1 MFENIIMLARHV
13 NHVSSSNGFYGGMGG
28 LGAYGFFDPTMLLI
42 IPAMILAIFAQAKVS
57 STFNKYSSLIARQ
70 GYTGA
75 DVARQLLLSAG
86 ITDVTVER
94 IAGNLTDHYDP
105 KNKVLR
111 LSDSVFGS
119 KSVAA
124 LGVAAHETGHA
135 IQHRES
141 YFPLAFRTAIFPV
154 VNIGSKLSMPL
165 ILIGLLFGY
174 FSSSNIILLIG
185 IIMFALVVFFQ
196 IITLPV
202 EFNASS
208 RALKL
213 LGEYNYLSP
222 DEIKPAK
229 KVLSAAALTYVAA
242 AAVSIAQIL
251 RLLLIFNRRSD

>member
-1 MFENIIMLARHV
+1 MFENIIMLTKHI
-13 NHVSSSNGFYGGMGG
+13 SNTNGYYGGFGG
-28 LGAYGFFDPTMLLI
+28 FGYGFFDPTMLI
-42 IPAMILAIFAQAKVS
+42 VIPAMILAMFAQARVS
-57 STFNKYSSLIARQ
+57 STFNKYASVASRG

-86 ITDVTVER
+86 ITDVSVER
-94 IAGNLTDHYDP
+94 IAGSLTDHYDP

-119 KSVAA
+119 RSIAA

-141 YFPLAFRTAIFPV
+141 YFPLTFRTAIFPV

-165 ILIGLLFGY
+165 IILGLVLGY
-174 FSSSNIILLIG
+174 FNFGNTILFAGIIL
-185 IIMFALVVFFQ
+185 FSLVVFFQ
-196 IITLPV
+196 LVTLPV

-213 LGEYNYLSP
+213 LNQYNYLSS
-222 DEIKPAK
+222 DEMKPAK

-242 AAVSIAQIL
+242 AAVSISQLL
-251 RLLLIFNRRSD
+251 RLLFIFNRRND